1 MRRLTLSAFAV
12 LAALSGSVLHAE
24 EPGKSSKAAG
34 QYVDLAPVALP
45 IVLDNRVINY
55 VFVSVRVNLTPGAS
69 APKLQSKEPYFR
81 DALVR
86 AGHRTPF
93 TRYDNFTL
101 IDEVKL
107 KAAMYSAAGAIA
119 GQGNVASVAILS
131 QTPKQ
136 RSGFPKPKTAQ
147 GH

>member
-1 MRRLTLSAFAV
+1 MRRLTLSAIALLAV
-12 LAALSGSVLHAE
+12 VSASPTLAGEAT
-24 EPGKSSKAAG
+24 KAAG

-45 IVLDNRVINY
+45 VVLDNRVINY
-55 VFVSVRVNLTPGAS
+55 VFVSVRVNLTPGAN

-93 TRYDNFTL
+93 TRLDNFAVL
-101 IDEVKL
+101 DDAKL
-107 KAAMYSAAGAIA
+107 KATMYAAATAIA
-119 GQGNVASVAILS
+119 GSGNVASVSILS
-131 QTPKQ
+131 ETPKR
-136 RSGFPKPKTAQ
+136 RSGFPAPRAAP

>member
-1 MRRLTLSAFAV
+1 MRRLTLAVVAV
-12 LAALSGSVLHAE
+12 LAAVSASAVQAE
-24 EPGKSSKAAG
+24 EPAKSSKAAG

-45 IVLDNRVINY
+45 VVLDNRVINY
-55 VFVSVRVNLTPGAS
+55 VFVSVRVNLTSDAS

-93 TRYDNFTL
+93 TRYDNFTVL
-101 IDEVKL
+101 DDAKL
-107 KAAMYSAAGAIA
+107 KASMYSAAAAIA
-119 GQGNVASVAILS
+119 GAGNIASVTVLS
-131 QTPKQ
+131 ETPKQ
-136 RSGFPKPKTAQ
+136 RSGFPKPRAAP